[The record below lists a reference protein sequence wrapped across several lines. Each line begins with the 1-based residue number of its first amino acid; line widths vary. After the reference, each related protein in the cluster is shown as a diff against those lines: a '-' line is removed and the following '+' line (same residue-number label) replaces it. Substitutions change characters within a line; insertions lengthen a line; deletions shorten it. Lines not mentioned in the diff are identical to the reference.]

1 MNKYNVRAI
10 RNDLDDCFRSA
21 SWKNFRSKFQ
31 TMENDKELCHAV
43 ITCQPH
49 KKGKVGR
56 MRKNMKGSLLH
67 SLCGINTKPHP
78 VPTDII
84 EAIATVVPKALYAQD
99 ENGRTPL
106 HKAIYQG
113 GRLDIIECLLE
124 LDKTKQSLLIV
135 DKNGD
140 TPLLLAVRSNEDSAE
155 NIVYLLLHHDV
166 SKLSLLIEGG
176 RKKKRAP
183 IWYVA
188 SKELRSMGDQEE
200 ELPDE
205 LRCILLHTFQAIQGR
220 TNTQPIMDDPLT
232 QILYAGAGWD
242 EDLIDDDDDAT
253 SSTLFDI
260 ESQSQDIP
268 LLLRAMIACT
278 HLLEKQMSKLFEF
291 MLRRDTYRRVFLS
304 PEADEDGNLML
315 HHVCMAKVPQFDQK
329 LNLDRKKATTNLIAF
344 LIQQTPTMVKHAN
357 AQGDLPLHL
366 AIQTGKVWDH
376 IESLTTA
383 YPEAL
388 RHCNLR
394 GELPLH
400 VAIKY
405 SLGSHDDGMMQAVK
419 MLWKLY
425 PEAAVVQDAS
435 TRLYPFQLVACQ
447 EWHASKSKCKQQ
459 APPPESARHDET
471 QDEDDESSKG
481 PEAER
486 LTLIYTFLLESPQVL
501 QLFLPSQISI
511 L

>member
-10 RNDLDDCFRSA
+10 RKDLDDCFRSA
-21 SWKNFRSKFQ
+21 SWKNFRSKLQ
-31 TMENDKELCHAV
+31 TIENDKELCHAV

-49 KKGKVGR
+49 KMGKGGR
-56 MRKNMKGSLLH
+56 IRKNLKGSLLH
-67 SLCGINTKPHP
+67 SLCGIKTNPP

-84 EAIATVVPKALYAQD
+84 EAIATAVPKSLYNQD
-99 ENGRTPL
+99 ESGRAPL
-106 HKAIYQG
+106 HKAIDRG

-155 NIVYLLLHHDV
+155 NMVYLLLHHDV
-166 SKLSLLIEGG
+166 SKRSLLIEGG

-200 ELPDE
+200 DVPDE
-205 LRCILLHTFQAIQGR
+205 LMCILLHTFEAIQG
-220 TNTQPIMDDPLT
+220 TNNHPIMDDPLT
-232 QILYAGAGWD
+232 EIYTGAGRD
-242 EDLIDDDDDAT
+242 EHWIDDDAT
-253 SSTLFDI
+253 SSTFGT
-260 ESQSQDIP
+260 ESQTQDIP

-291 MLRRDTYRRVFLS
+291 MLRRETYRRAMLS

-315 HHVCMAKVPQFDQK
+315 HHVCMTKVPEFDQK
-329 LNLDRKKATTNLIAF
+329 LNLDGKKATNLIAF
-344 LIQQTPTMVKHAN
+344 LIQQAPTMLKHAN

-366 AIQTGKVWDH
+366 AIKTGKVWDH
-376 IESLTTA
+376 IESLATA
-383 YPEAL
+383 YPEAM
-388 RHCNLR
+388 RRYNLR

-405 SLGSHDDGMMQAVK
+405 SLESHAGMQGVHT
-419 MLWKLY
+419 LWKLY
-425 PEAAVVQDAS
+425 TEAAVVQDAS

-447 EWHASKSKCKQQ
+447 EWHASKSKCKQ
-459 APPPESARHDET
+459 APPESASHDKA
-471 QDEDDESSKG
+471 QDEDDESKD
-481 PEAER
+481 PEAEL

-501 QLFLPSQISI
+501 QLFLPS
-511 L
+511 